1 MFNIASNILVPLCE
15 EVLLEKRAQGTL
27 SSYLSRR
34 PSPPL
39 NLRCADLGLGTV
51 HTWHGIPDLR
61 VGGIEFVCRN
71 VEEGEDKVVALESS
85 VESGDEA
92 ESVSSDGR
100 TTTFEGK
107 ITFNDANLRQAIA
120 TCVTSSFT
128 ENTCHPN
135 KLPIVPTILIDQ
147 NFFGCVFMIVK
158 KIFFCFHPRKI

>member
-1 MFNIASNILVPLCE
+1 M
-15 EVLLEKRAQGTL
+15 
-27 SSYLSRR
+27 
-34 PSPPL
+34 
-39 NLRCADLGLGTV
+39 
-51 HTWHGIPDLR
+51 
-61 VGGIEFVCRN
+61 CRN
-71 VEEGEDKVVALESS
+71 VEEGEDKVEALESS

-135 KLPIVPTILIDQ
+135 KPPIVPTIL
-147 NFFGCVFMIVK
+147 NRMACVFRAVP
-158 KIFFCFHPRKI
+158 CPSPSRSPSP

>member
-1 MFNIASNILVPLCE
+1 MSSGWFDCTEPSLSTSLQACLCTCSGWFKHIKAKPTTE
-15 EVLLEKRAQGTL
+15 PKVC
-27 SSYLSRR
+27 R
-34 PSPPL
+34 P
-39 NLRCADLGLGTV
+39 GLGTV
-51 HTWHGIPDLR
+51 YTWHGTPDLR
-61 VGGIEFVCRN
+61 VRGEGVEFVCRN
-71 VEEGEDKVVALESS
+71 VEEGEDKVAALESS

-135 KLPIVPTILIDQ
+135 KPPIVPTILIRMA
-147 NFFGCVFMIVK
+147 CVFRAVP
-158 KIFFCFHPRKI
+158 CPSPSRSPSPSP